1 MNNMFSLSV
10 FAHPADDPEYYRIY
24 GFKAKA
30 MSFEVHKRKNTNLL
44 YLEDLEA

>member
-1 MNNMFSLSV
+1 MLSLFA
-10 FAHPADDPEYYRIY
+10 FAHPSDDPEYYHIY